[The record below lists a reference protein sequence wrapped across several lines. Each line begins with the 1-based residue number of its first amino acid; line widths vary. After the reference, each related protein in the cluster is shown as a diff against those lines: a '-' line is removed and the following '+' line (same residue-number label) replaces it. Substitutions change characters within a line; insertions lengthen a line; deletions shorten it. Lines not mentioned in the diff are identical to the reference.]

1 MCSSRSRALR
11 RSKIAMLF
19 NVGDII
25 TMLCVLFLEH
35 LISHLFFFCF
45 LYEWINHLYCVN
57 VTFL

>member
-11 RSKIAMLF
+11 RSKIAILF

-25 TMLCVLFLEH
+25 TMLCVVLRALDQS
-35 LISHLFFFCF
+35 LVSFCF